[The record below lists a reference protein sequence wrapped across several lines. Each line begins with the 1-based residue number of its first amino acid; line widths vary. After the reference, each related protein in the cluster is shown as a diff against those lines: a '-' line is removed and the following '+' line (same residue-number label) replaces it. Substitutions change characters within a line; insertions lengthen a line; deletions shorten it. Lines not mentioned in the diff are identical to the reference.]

1 MAPVVKLFAW
11 VNHRV
16 AELHKAASQ
25 RPGTIGLA
33 GGLPADDLLPREAL
47 AKAFAAVSRAGEAL
61 QYGWPEG
68 DSRVRSWVA
77 ERLARRGACVDPN
90 SIIVTA
96 GAQQA
101 LSLAAR
107 WLARRSQSKIA
118 VGDATYA
125 GALDAFRAAG
135 LAPVSVQV
143 FSPHY
148 AMAGVSNPH
157 GVDRVDRQRLLATGE
172 HLVIDEAYAELRF
185 DGRIDRPLYAD
196 APDRVFHVGTISKTV
211 SPGLRVGW
219 LIPPPAAHDQLV
231 ELKHA
236 DDLQAASAPQAAFA
250 DLLDRFD
257 YDALV
262 ERARATYAA
271 RAARCVEALHRHVHG
286 IEFTEPEGAFS
297 VWVATELRGDDVE
310 LLEHALAEGV
320 TFDPGS
326 DFRPEADDRIA
337 LRVTYSNTPLDRIEE
352 GVRRLGRVLERA
364 RPRRRVA

>member
-1 MAPVVKLFAW
+1 MI
-11 VNHRV
+11 
-16 AELHKAASQ
+16 S
-25 RPGTIGLA
+25 LA

-90 SIIVTA
+90 AIIVTA

-107 WLARRSQSKIA
+107 WLARRSQLIGPHTSGRIA

-135 LAPVSVQV
+135 LSPVVARV
-143 FSPHY
+143 FASHY
-148 AMAGVSNPH
+148 AMPGVSNPH
-157 GVDRVDRQRLLATGE
+157 GVDLVDRERLLACGE
-172 HLVIDEAYAELRF
+172 PIIVDEAYAELRF
-185 DGRIDRPLYAD
+185 DGQIDRPLYAD

-211 SPGLRVGW
+211 SPGLRLGW
-219 LIPPPAAHDQLV
+219 LIPPPALHAALV

-250 DLLDRFD
+250 ELLDRVD

-262 ERARATYAA
+262 ERGRAQYRQ

-286 IEFTEPEGAFS
+286 IAFTEPEGAFS
-297 VWVATELRGDDVE
+297 VWLTTDLRGDDVA
-310 LLEHALAEGV
+310 LLELAVAEGV

-326 DFRPEADDRIA
+326 DFRPEPTDQIA
-337 LRVTYSNTPLDRIEE
+337 LRVSYSNTPLDRIEE
-352 GVRRLGRVLERA
+352 GARRLGRVLDRA
-364 RPRRRVA
+364 RRQRRVRYAVGAG